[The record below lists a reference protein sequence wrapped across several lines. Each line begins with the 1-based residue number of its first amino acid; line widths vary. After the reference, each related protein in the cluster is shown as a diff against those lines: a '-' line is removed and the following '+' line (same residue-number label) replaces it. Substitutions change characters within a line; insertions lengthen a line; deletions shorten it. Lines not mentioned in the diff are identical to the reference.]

1 MSCLDG
7 KTEVPVRTA
16 SARQDPPPTILLHLV
31 RVPAGLSLGLRG
43 CAQPPL
49 GVASDLYP
57 ALFLLLT
64 GLESEL
70 VGGLEMPSLQS

>member
-16 SARQDPPPTILLHLV
+16 SARQDPPTILLHLV

-49 GVASDLYP
+49 GVARDLYR